1 MIQGNDEI
9 AEDISHR
16 IRTGWM
22 KWKLVSGVLCDKKV
36 SPKLKSKF
44 YRVAVRP
51 VMLYGAECWPVKSSH
66 IQKLKVAEMWMLCW
80 MCGLTRGD
88 RVRNE
93 TIREK
98 VGVASVEYKM
108 REV

>member
-1 MIQGNDEI
+1 MIRGNNEI
-9 AEDISHR
+9 DEDISHR

-51 VMLYGAECWPVKSSH
+51 AMLYEAECWPVKSSH
-66 IQKLKVAEMWMLCW
+66 IQKLKVAEMWM
-80 MCGLTRGD
+80 CGLTRGD

-93 TIREK
+93 TIWEK
-98 VGVASVEYKM
+98 VGVASVETRCGKSD
-108 REV
+108 